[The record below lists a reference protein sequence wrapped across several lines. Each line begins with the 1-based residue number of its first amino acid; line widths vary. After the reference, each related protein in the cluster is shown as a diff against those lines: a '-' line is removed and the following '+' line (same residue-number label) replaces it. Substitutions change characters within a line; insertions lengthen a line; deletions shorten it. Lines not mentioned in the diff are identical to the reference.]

1 MLEGFAGA
9 EDAKAMSEL
18 NRDRGYLQLL
28 YKKPLDPRSED
39 QLKVSL
45 GGGGWWLYTLWEEEM
60 DGWVCKGNFHDSSG
74 WMF

>member
-9 EDAKAMSEL
+9 EDARAQGEL

-39 QLKVSL
+39 QLKVS
-45 GGGGWWLYTLWEEEM
+45 
-60 DGWVCKGNFHDSSG
+60 C
-74 WMF
+74 